1 MIVSRNGK
9 RPSIPGAIGCGIIL
23 ANGETGFLFRVQPP
37 FRDNR
42 RGGCFN

>member
-9 RPSIPGAIGCGIIL
+9 RWGFAGVGGCGIIL